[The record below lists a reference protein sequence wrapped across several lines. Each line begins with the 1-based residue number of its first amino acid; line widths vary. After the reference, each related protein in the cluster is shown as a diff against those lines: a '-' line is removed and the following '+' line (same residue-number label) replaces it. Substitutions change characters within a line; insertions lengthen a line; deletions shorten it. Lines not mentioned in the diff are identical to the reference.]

1 MMNEQKG
8 NEEELKVNITLPSLV
23 QPQICPWLVEH
34 YLGSHFIPPLHPPLP
49 ALGIVLIL
57 LFLTGGGVI
66 LTQQICK
73 RLSRLN
79 RCSEVLETC

>member
-34 YLGSHFIPPLHPPLP
+34 YLSSYFIPPASPPP
-49 ALGIVLIL
+49 R
-57 LFLTGGGVI
+57 TGYSFNPISDGGWGHI
-66 LTQQICK
+66 DPTDL
-73 RLSRLN
+73 
-79 RCSEVLETC
+79 

>member
-8 NEEELKVNITLPSLV
+8 NEEELKVNIILPSLV

-57 LFLTGGGVI
+57 FLTGGGVI

-73 RLSRLN
+73 R
-79 RCSEVLETC
+79 SEVLETC